1 MAIKTTINYSPNFDL
16 KKRKKKQVKYLV
28 FHYTGMRS
36 EKSAICRLT
45 KIQSEVSSHY
55 LVKKNGE
62 ILTLV
67 PDLYIAWHSGKSKWF
82 NEKSLNKNSIGI
94 EITNKGHQ
102 YGYEKFTLNQI
113 KSLIKLSKILIK
125 KYKIKQKNIVGH
137 SDIAFDR
144 KKDPGEKFPW
154 KVLSKN
160 KIGIWHNL
168 KKLKLQKLRNDFVNK
183 NKTTVFFEDLKK
195 IGYSVKTLSKTKKR
209 FVVEAF
215 QRRYRPELINGK
227 IDREL
232 CYIAKK
238 ISNSL
243 T

>member
-16 KKRKKKQVKYLV
+16 KRRKKKQVKYLV

-36 EKSAICRLT
+36 EKSAISRLT

-67 PDLYIAWHSGKSKWF
+67 PDLYIAWHSGKSEWF

-94 EITNKGHQ
+94 EISNKGHQ

-125 KYKIKQKNIVGH
+125 KYKII
-137 SDIAFDR
+137 I
-144 KKDPGEKFPW
+144 
-154 KVLSKN
+154 
-160 KIGIWHNL
+160 
-168 KKLKLQKLRNDFVNK
+168 
-183 NKTTVFFEDLKK
+183 
-195 IGYSVKTLSKTKKR
+195 
-209 FVVEAF
+209 
-215 QRRYRPELINGK
+215 
-227 IDREL
+227 
-232 CYIAKK
+232 
-238 ISNSL
+238 
-243 T
+243 